1 MSTVTQEKQTL
12 YPTTY
17 PDEQEFWTGEKLFS
31 FLGDCDV
38 VMTSSIRN
46 LGKTYAMFQHLR
58 NHLEQGHNV
67 CVSRYDRVELG
78 VSVQDF
84 LRYYEET
91 DPETGE
97 ITRHY
102 TKLFAHVRDT
112 PYQCYQMENGA
123 RVYFFAVKDSPNLKG
138 LEIPNLWRWYIDEFV
153 PLTYKVQTRKYN
165 EFDHFR
171 ELYHTL
177 VRTNTHLKV
186 LMSANVKKWMNPYY
200 MGWGIPKFESGNI
213 LKITRGGLKLAVENV
228 KPSQKMAERF
238 VKAERTMGTDE
249 DDIQR
254 MLHDYDNDPDCFIDP
269 CENGSDIGV
278 QVKIKGNIYGIYS
291 KNGRMYFT
299 KEKLNTN
306 KDRYLLTPIEY
317 EENFVYS
324 PVVVNTIEKN
334 LEVNNCR
341 FENRECEFH
350 IRLGIWLSHTKKV

>member
-1 MSTVTQEKQTL
+1 MTQEKQTL
-12 YPTTY
+12 YPTVY
-17 PDEQEFWTGEKLFS
+17 PDEQEFWTGERLFS

-91 DPETGE
+91 NPETGE
-97 ITRHY
+97 ITKHY

-138 LEIPNLWRWYIDEFV
+138 LEIPDLWRWYIDEFV

-177 VRTNTHLKV
+177 IRTNTHLKV

-228 KPSQKMAERF
+228 KPSRAMAERF
-238 VKAERTMGTDE
+238 VRAERVMGTGE

-254 MLHDYDNDPDCFIDP
+254 MLSDYDNDPDCFVAT
-269 CENGSDIGV
+269 SDNATEQRFQFSFKQRV
-278 QVKIKGNIYGIYS
+278 YDMAV
-291 KNGRMYFT
+291 KNGLTYITRS
-299 KEKLNTN
+299 KLDSN
-306 KDRYLLTPIEY
+306 KQHYLLTPIEY
-317 EENFVYS
+317 EENFIYEPRFVKY
-324 PVVVNTIEKN
+324 IEDN
-334 LEVNNCR
+334 LERNRLR
-341 FENRECEFH
+341 FESRECEFDV
-350 IRLGIWLSHTKKV
+350 RTGVWLSHTRKV